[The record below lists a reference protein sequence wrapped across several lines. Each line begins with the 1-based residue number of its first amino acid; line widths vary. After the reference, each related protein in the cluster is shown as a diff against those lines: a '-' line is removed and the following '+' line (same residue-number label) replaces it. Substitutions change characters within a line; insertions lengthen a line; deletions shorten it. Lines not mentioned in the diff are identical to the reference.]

1 MIFRR
6 KSKTFNATI
15 FQDFLRFYVERFYL
29 LCEALESV
37 AVRPVRIF
45 YPSSIYVESRPK
57 GMTEYAMAKA
67 AGEVLISDLNAKS
80 SKVHV
85 ISSRLPRMGSDQTN
99 TIVSGAEEADSS
111 AIMLAIIRSMWP
123 MESGDSS
130 LASTQV
136 DSADLLYAAVIR

>member
-1 MIFRR
+1 M
-6 KSKTFNATI
+6 NDDAATTVSI
-15 FQDFLRFYVERFYL
+15 FQDFLRFCVERFYL
-29 LCEALESV
+29 LCEAIESV

-99 TIVSGAEEADSS
+99 TIVSGTDEADSS

-123 MESGDSS
+123 MESGNFSQAYSD
-130 LASTQV
+130 
-136 DSADLLYAAVIR
+136 R